1 MRAVV
6 PLTPVSC
13 CSYRKTLYGKI
24 SKIIKIGR
32 IMYLYIFED
41 SIILG
46 KTLLFADDQVVIQD
60 SEYKLQKSLHILNQM
75 NKDHNLKISTDKQKF
90 GF

>member
-1 MRAVV
+1 
-6 PLTPVSC
+6 
-13 CSYRKTLYGKI
+13 
-24 SKIIKIGR
+24 
-32 IMYLYIFED
+32 MYLYIFED